1 MQGGE
6 NKAQEENEEIRKPLQ
21 TQSQENEEDAGGEA
35 GEVRHRAGGAEGGE
49 EEEDH
54 RVCIQQ

>member
-21 TQSQENEEDAGGEA
+21 TQSQENEEDAGG
-35 GEVRHRAGGAEGGE
+35 
-49 EEEDH
+49 
-54 RVCIQQ
+54 